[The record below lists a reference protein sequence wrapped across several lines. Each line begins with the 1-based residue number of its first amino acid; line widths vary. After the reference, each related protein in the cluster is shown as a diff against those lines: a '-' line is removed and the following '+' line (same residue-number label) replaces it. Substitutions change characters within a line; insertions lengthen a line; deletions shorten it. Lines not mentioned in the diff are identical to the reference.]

1 MPRSA
6 AVRAAFSAATC
17 AANGVPL
24 REPLNPTAPAL
35 DHAMT
40 FPCGSVIVMIVLLK
54 VEWMWTTPSATMRLT
69 FRRRAG
75 ASAGAAGF
83 SAAGFSAAGSF
94 VFAIDAPSR
103 LLALGWR
110 GLLPRDRPPWSLPR
124 TGIRV
129 G

>member
-35 DHAMT
+35 DQAMT
-40 FPCGSVIVMIVLLK
+40 FPCGSLIVMIVLLK
-54 VEWMWTTPSATMRLT
+54 VEWMWTTPSATVRFT

-75 ASAGAAGF
+75 ACSAVAGF
-83 SAAGFSAAGSF
+83 SEEGFSAAGSL
-94 VFAIDAPSR
+94 VFDFEAP
-103 LLALGWR
+103 
-110 GLLPRDRPPWSLPR
+110 
-124 TGIRV
+124 
-129 G
+129 